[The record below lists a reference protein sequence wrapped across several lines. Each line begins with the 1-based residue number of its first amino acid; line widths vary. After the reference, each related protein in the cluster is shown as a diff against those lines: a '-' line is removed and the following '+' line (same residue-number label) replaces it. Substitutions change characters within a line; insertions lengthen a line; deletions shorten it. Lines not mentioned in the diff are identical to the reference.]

1 MKTDKSIDAH
11 LVIEF
16 QSGNA
21 NALTV
26 LVKRWHKR
34 FCEKAYWMLK
44 DADAAK
50 DIAQDSWK
58 TIMAK
63 IQDLKDPSSFGG
75 WAMRIVYS
83 KSLDA
88 IRENNR
94 TRKKQENLANESTIE
109 TEVDEENTQLKT
121 ELLKAIRSLSDHHQM
136 VVKLF
141 YVEDYSL
148 KQISDTLNISIGTA
162 KSRLFHARE
171 HLKLILKNTK
181 DKY

>member
-1 MKTDKSIDAH
+1 LKTNKSIDAN

-16 QSGNA
+16 QSGNSK
-21 NALTV
+21 ALAE
-26 LVKRWHKR
+26 LVKRWHKK
-34 FCEKAYWMLK
+34 FCEKAYWIVRDVDK
-44 DADAAK
+44 SK

-63 IQDLKDPSSFGG
+63 IQDLKDPFSFSG

-88 IRENNR
+88 IRETNR
-94 TRKKQENLANESTIE
+94 NRLKQENLAKEQIIE
-109 TEVDEENTQLKT
+109 TDVYEDNSQIKI
-121 ELLKAIRSLSDHHQM
+121 ELLKAIRSLSDNHQM

-141 YVEDYSL
+141 YVEEYSL
-148 KQISDTLNISIGTA
+148 KQVSETLKISVGTA

-171 HLKLILKNTK
+171 NLKLILKSTK
-181 DKY
+181 NKY

>member
-1 MKTDKSIDAH
+1 LKKDKSIDAH
-11 LVIEF
+11 WVIEF

-21 NALTV
+21 KALAI

-50 DIAQDSWK
+50 DIAQDSWR
-58 TIMAK
+58 TIMDK
-63 IQDLKDPSSFGG
+63 IQDLKDPSSFGA

-94 TRKKQENLANESTIE
+94 NRRKQEHLANESPIE
-109 TEVDEENTQLKT
+109 TEVYEDNSQLKM
-121 ELLKAIRSLSDHHQM
+121 EVLKAIRSLSDHHQM